1 MAKDKYD
8 FIQELLEN
16 KKLTLK
22 QRERLLLLV
31 KEEIKNDKILG
42 KDLEERVKKL
52 EVAKNTNGDKHKP
65 KSEPEGSKE
74 NQTANLPKYYYNP
87 KLLYEYLLTFN
98 QDQTLSTSCHLCDSN
113 DIILINKL
121 LNITEYSFI
130 QHRELIIDKF
140 NKFNSTQ
147 SKVNIDT
154 RTLYSVYITGK
165 NMNGDAVDEWAEKM
179 TINWTSP
186 NLTNWSEQNPHIPPH
201 PDVELNKTGF
211 LFNGITPEIK
221 LLEKDGVCVERIQSF
236 SEIVLYF
243 KYLFHIRED
252 NSLKKIVKLN
262 TKVEWFDKINFIYDV
277 DETIDYFTD
286 ISKLVQAYRIII
298 KMILDVTEQRNLKK
312 PVVLIKFKAFEKG
325 FLFSIIHKN
334 SNGFHKSIDGR
345 IIGQSFRN
353 LIDNQINGIADFT
366 IKAKFNDGLSYE
378 VILWDYKVRKNQK
391 HYWIESSEEVE
402 GIEYIFKLK
411 NI

>member
-16 KKLTLK
+16 KKLTLN
-22 QRERLLLLV
+22 QRERLLLLA

-52 EVAKNTNGDKHKP
+52 EVAKVTNGEIDNP
-65 KSEPEGSKE
+65 NSEPEDSPE
-74 NQTANLPKYYYNP
+74 NQTTNLPKYYYNP

-113 DIILINKL
+113 DIIKLNRL

-140 NKFNSTQ
+140 NQFNSIQ
-147 SKVNIDT
+147 DKVNRDT

-165 NMNGDAVDEWAEKM
+165 NLNGDTIDKWAEKM
-179 TINWTSP
+179 TINWMSP
-186 NLTNWSEQNPHIPPH
+186 NLTKWAEQNPHIPPH
-201 PDVELNKTGF
+201 PDEELNKTGF
-211 LFNGITPEIK
+211 MFNAITPEIR
-221 LLEKDGVCVERIQSF
+221 LLEKDGICVEHIQSF

-243 KYLFHIRED
+243 KYLFHIREN

-262 TKVEWFDKINFIYDV
+262 TKVEWFDKIDFLYDV

-286 ISKLVQAYRIII
+286 ISKLVQSYRIII
-298 KMILDVTEQRNLKK
+298 KMILDVTEERNLKK
-312 PVVLIKFKAFEKG
+312 PEVEIKFKSFEKG

-334 SNGFHKSIDGR
+334 SNGLNKNIDGR
-345 IIGQSFRN
+345 IIGNSFRN

-366 IKAKFNDGLSYE
+366 IKTKFNDGLSYE
-378 VILWDYKVRKNQK
+378 AILWDYKVREKQK
-391 HYWIESSEEVE
+391 HYWIKSSEEVK
-402 GIEYIFKLK
+402 GLEYIFKLINK
-411 NI
+411 

>member
-16 KKLTLK
+16 KKLTLN
-22 QRERLLLLV
+22 QRERLLLLA
-31 KEEIKNDKILG
+31 KEEIKNDKTLG

-52 EVAKNTNGDKHKP
+52 EVAKKTNEKIDNP
-65 KSEPEGSKE
+65 NSEPEDSPE
-74 NQTANLPKYYYNP
+74 NQTTNLPKYYYKP

-98 QDQTLSTSCHLCDSN
+98 QDQTLSSSCHLCDSN
-113 DIILINKL
+113 DIIKL
-121 LNITEYSFI
+121 NRLLDITEYSFI
-130 QHRELIIDKF
+130 KHRELIIDKF
-140 NKFNSTQ
+140 NTFNNAQ
-147 SKVNIDT
+147 DKVNRDT

-165 NMNGDAVDEWAEKM
+165 NMNGDEIDKWAEKM
-179 TINWTSP
+179 TINWMSP
-186 NLTNWSEQNPHIPPH
+186 NLTKWAEQNPHIPPH

-211 LFNGITPEIK
+211 MFNAITPEIK
-221 LLEKDGVCVERIQSF
+221 LLEKDGVCIERIQSF
-236 SEIVLYF
+236 NEIVLYF

-262 TKVEWFDKINFIYDV
+262 TKAEWLDKINFTYDV

-286 ISKLVQAYRIII
+286 ISKLVQSYRIII
-298 KMILDVTEQRNLKK
+298 KMILDVTEERKLEK
-312 PVVLIKFKAFEKG
+312 PVVEIKFKPFEKG

-334 SNGFHKSIDGR
+334 SNGLNKKIDGR
-345 IIGQSFRN
+345 IIGKSFRN

-378 VILWDYKVRKNQK
+378 VILWDYKVRETQK
-391 HYWIESSEEVE
+391 HHWFKSNEEVE
-402 GIEYIFKLK
+402 GLEYIFKFI